1 MKPFRTSILAACTA
15 CLLSMNQAS
24 AVMMAGGQ
32 AATAPRQTPLAPPMA
47 SSPTIDLISGVV
59 SSVDIPNKTM
69 TISGNTLPWHPTQLQ
84 VFAPNGSR
92 ASERDVQPGR
102 RVRFA
107 LEPGASAVRR
117 VVLIYVDERS

>member
-1 MKPFRTSILAACTA
+1 MKSFRTSILATCTA
-15 CLLSMNQAS
+15 CLLSMNHAG

-32 AATAPRQTPLAPPMA
+32 AATAPHQTPGAPPMA
-47 SSPTIDLISGVV
+47 SLPTIDLISGVV
-59 SSVDIPNKTM
+59 SSVDLLNKTM
-69 TISGNTLPWHPTQLQ
+69 TISGNTLLWHPTQLQ

-107 LEPGASAVRR
+107 LEPGASAARR